1 MKQFPLVLLLLISIS
16 SYEQQPKKH
25 LKVLKDS
32 SWSQKNLEAAHI
44 VTKAFTTGDI
54 SQIDIA
60 VTPNFIDHTG
70 MGDAG
75 RDSLKAM
82 IIAMHIQFPDIKNE
96 IIKEMADNDYAFLLV
111 RSKGTSNGEMGI
123 PAGPFEMN
131 EIEVLKF
138 KNGKI
143 TEHWAYLQFKDIM
156 KMMPQQK

>member
-1 MKQFPLVLLLLISIS
+1 MQQFFLLLLLLISVS
-16 SYEQQPKKH
+16 SYEQQPKKP

-32 SWSQKNLEAAHI
+32 SLSRKNLEAAHI

-54 SQIDIA
+54 SQIDKVVA
-60 VTPNFIDHTG
+60 PDFIDHTDR
-70 MGDAG
+70 GDAG

-82 IIAMHIQFPDIKNE
+82 IIAMHIQFREIKNE

-111 RSKGTSNGEMGI
+111 RSTGTSNGEMGM

-131 EIEVLKF
+131 EIEMLKF

-143 TEHWAYLQFKDIM
+143 TEHWSYLQLKDVM
-156 KMMPQQK
+156 KMIPQQK